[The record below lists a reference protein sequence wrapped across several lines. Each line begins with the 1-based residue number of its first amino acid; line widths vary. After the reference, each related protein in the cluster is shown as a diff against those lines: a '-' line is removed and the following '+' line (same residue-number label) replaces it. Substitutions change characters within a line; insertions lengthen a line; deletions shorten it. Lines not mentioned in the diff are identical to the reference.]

1 MPDPHDEDK
10 IEAEDLRRLI
20 EQSENE
26 ESRWADR
33 QQALEFLK
41 QDLTVV
47 IPIEP
52 SAENEE
58 LRCGLG
64 AALPA
69 DAGGR
74 GAQADRFRR
83 NVRVFIDREENQSY
97 PRLFSAKLRASVHAV
112 EPRHRDI
119 DDFAPRL
126 Q

>member
-58 LRCGLG
+58 LRGVDWG
-64 AALPA
+64 MPYQPMQEV
-69 DAGGR
+69 D
-74 GAQADRFRR
+74 
-83 NVRVFIDREENQSY
+83 
-97 PRLFSAKLRASVHAV
+97 
-112 EPRHRDI
+112 
-119 DDFAPRL
+119 APRPIASAAMSGSSL
-126 Q
+126 TVRKSILSPAFFGEAARKRPCR